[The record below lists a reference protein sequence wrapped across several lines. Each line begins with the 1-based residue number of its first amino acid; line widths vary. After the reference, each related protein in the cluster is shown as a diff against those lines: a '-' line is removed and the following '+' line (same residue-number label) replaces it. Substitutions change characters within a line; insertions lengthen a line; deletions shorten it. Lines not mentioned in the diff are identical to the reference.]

1 VFGIDSSYLKNRL
14 SAYKAELENYI
25 KSNEINPADLV
36 EKTVIVPANRPELAA
51 GLPYELVARTDMV
64 DEIGAHLTHQLTI
77 KFYQSQSAQNLDNP
91 TLSYTLPLPAIGTQR
106 LSVTYV
112 PATEADAE
120 ALEQFINSDATEL
133 PLYLFNV
140 KPQLQLDGTVLAEGT
155 AIGMGL
161 PQYYTLTLSNPH
173 DSYSANGTATAGDEI
188 VFGVNGSGMT
198 PELVQKRLDAVP
210 SDTAAE
216 NMHQAGLHFW
226 MEHDLFDKMAAQA
239 FSVHVQ
245 RMPSVG
251 SFSIPLSVSYFF
263 GIPRSGNYRSR
274 QVDVK
279 LNLQIVV
286 APTDTARFNFMSQIG
301 MHGSYLEGSVLDQL
315 FGLQR
320 QPGISA
326 AQLLME
332 ANDQG
337 IPIYTITADN
347 VNSIRP
353 ILNVGEDVQLDITN
367 AIHAGKQVIVPQREL
382 VHGNWVGAGY
392 IIQDPVTG
400 EGVYLLSGGLN
411 GGGHET
417 CEISLAH
424 SVHPMSPISQAVQEM
439 INEAFTVF
447 LASHFRLVEA
457 LLSEEID
464 HTEYYDALQMAVR
477 TLAAKVAELAT
488 ETAVGG
494 SGCFVAEAYGLPKQI
509 ALPLF
514 YNWEGERQT
523 DVDLSVAEFAHCRDH
538 AWQIRQHLEDE
549 TSTVIGTS
557 DQAALTYP
565 FSEEGQ
571 YTAEVSAICQEMG
584 SDRVESS
591 VDITIHDLIAT
602 VEFCDAATEGNPVH
616 PATGAT
622 VEQQTLLSV
631 QGLLPIEFR
640 LQYHSLRLGLGSTG
654 RGWEVSVFGAS
665 LREQSNGNV
674 RIHWSNNHYNDFN
687 KQADGSYKSPQS
699 DCVFDKLLKNP
710 DGSFTVTRN
719 NQTVYQFSAAGQLV
733 KIGNRRG
740 QFLELAYNSA
750 GQVAKVTEP
759 VSGVFLQYH
768 YEQGLLV
775 RVSDPLGRQATLA
788 YDEHHNL
795 VSMTDGAG
803 QTTTLTYN
811 NKGQLLTK
819 TNADRLVVSSNRYD
833 ERGRV
838 ISQED
843 ANSRNEPL
851 RLSYQSNKLG
861 YLTTTVTG
869 RLGQKRL
876 YVHDQE
882 YNLLSFTD
890 ELGYKTRYSYNDQGQ
905 RTRITDALE
914 RTTAMAYDSHGNLAS
929 FSDAAGNV
937 TAFVYDEK
945 QNLVE
950 ATNALG
956 QSIHFGYD
964 SNNNL
969 TRITDADSNVT
980 RISYNAQAQV
990 QTVTQPRGG
999 VTRYYYTLH
1008 TTDPTDVTCQN
1019 GVPVTAPIAGGVSC
1033 TSARPVLVVSAEGT
1047 RRKLAY
1053 DQAGRLVRITD
1064 GDNHS
1069 VTLTYDGINRL
1080 LSVINPL
1087 GHTVSV
1093 TYLSRNNLTTRTD
1106 ANGNISRWFYDANG
1120 NLVAYINTLT
1130 QGTRYDYDGED
1141 RLIRVVDATNRA
1153 TQLSYDAKNR
1163 LVSLTNPLG
1172 QTQTLEYDA
1181 VDNLIKRVDAVGQS
1195 VISLSYNN
1203 RDNLTHVSDALGNT
1217 TAFHYDVLSR
1227 LIQTTEPLNRV
1238 TQFRY
1243 DNHNRLVESLDAF
1256 LGRSTQQFDADGH
1269 RQKLSDAKNNALQFE
1284 FDFNSRLVQET
1295 DATANQ
1301 VSYTYNARDLL
1312 AKITNGRGQQ
1322 RDIEYDAAGR
1332 ITRWTDPD
1340 GSVSY
1345 TYDANGNV
1353 LTVTDSQGTIT
1364 REYDPLNR
1372 VTKYTDTQANTL
1384 QYAYNEVGNLVTL
1397 TYPDGR
1403 QVHYEYDAANRL
1415 VKVTDWA
1422 ARVTTYEYDQ
1432 NGRVISTLRPNG
1444 TQQSR
1449 VYDKAGQ
1456 LLQLKD
1462 IVIATGDVISQF
1474 DFRYDAAG
1482 NITQELVSPP
1492 PERFQFTT
1500 PVNMTYT
1507 AANRL
1512 ATYNGEAVQFD
1523 ADGNM
1528 TKGPLSGGGLAN
1540 FVFDS
1545 RNRLVAAGKTAYR
1558 YDAENQRTA
1567 VSIDGQE
1574 TRYVINSVP
1583 VLSQVLVRTQ
1593 PDGTQTYYVH
1603 GLGLIGQEKQG
1614 QYLSYHFDFR
1624 GSTVAL
1630 TDETGQVVEL
1640 FQYSPYGFLLRG
1652 EASITPFLFNGRYGV
1667 MTDGN
1672 ELYYMRAR
1680 YYHPEIR
1687 RFVNQDILLGAIF
1700 DGQTLNRYA
1709 YVTGRP
1715 VSYIDPF
1722 GLAQMDLDRAI
1733 DIVRTL
1739 IPEIYTEEG
1748 DPEFCSLPLDGTKQ
1762 DMGYTDPFTG
1772 KIKIHDALEDK
1783 LRMTMEELDIIEKAI
1798 GVQQRHS
1805 SEKNMNKRMFVLL
1818 STVIHEY
1825 MHSRDI
1831 RESIHPVSL
1840 IFWSLWDAILGGLKL
1855 PNNHAGIYR
1864 DSKFLAKKYLHFLKM
1879 SDEEWQEF
1887 KRFYNACYQG
1897 CTTR

>member
-1 VFGIDSSYLKNRL
+1 MRFKPSFSLTKRVSLLLVLVLSLVIPKGAVLAESHKTAAQFDQTLQMLTDTLEQLQAKEAEETNTATRRRQESTTVLQNRLNEQIEQLLAVNDQVLAEFAALEEFLRDKNLPDLIWKRHFDAQEAYQKRLETLLERLEAIPIASDAQSVNEHAGQALELLKSQKPPTQPAFDPEQAPFGLPKTAPRAPFENETELHQWLSGSNTDTGIDNTRRATRGGQSYSTPITPDIQKLAQQLGHKPVAIYNWVHDNIVFVPTYGAINGVDKTLDTKQGNAFEIASVMVALLKASGVEAKYGMGTVNIGIERVKKWLGAESANAAINRLAQARIPHRAVVSAGQVKSLKIEHIWAEGFLDFEPSKGAKHQKPDTWISLDASFKQHTIVPGTNLTELVPFDIDALRDHLVATTQVDARGGVFGIDSSFIKNRL
-14 SAYKAELENYI
+14 TAYKAELENYI
-25 KSNEINPADLV
+25 ETNELNPADLI
-36 EKTVIVPANRPELAA
+36 EKKVIVPANRPELAA
-51 GLPYELVARTDMV
+51 GLPYEIVARTDMV

-77 KFYQSQSAQNLDNP
+77 KFYHSQSAQNLDNP

-112 PATEADAE
+112 PATDADAQ
-120 ALEQFINSDATEL
+120 ALEQFRNSDATEL

-155 AIGMGL
+155 AIGLGQ

-173 DSYSANGTATAGDEI
+173 DSYNAHGTATAGDEI
-188 VFGVNGSGMT
+188 VLGVNGSGMT

-226 MEHDLFDKMAAQA
+226 MEHDLFDKIAAQA

-251 SFSIPLSVSYFF
+251 SFSIPLSVNYFF

-286 APTDTARFNFMSQIG
+286 AETETAQFNFMSQIG

-315 FGLQR
+315 FGRQR

-353 ILNVGEDVQLDITN
+353 ILNVGDDVQLDITN

-382 VHGNWVGAGY
+382 VHGNWKGAGY

-400 EGVYLLSGGLN
+400 VGAYLLSGGLA

-424 SVHPMSPISQAVQEM
+424 SVHPMSPISLAVQQM

-464 HTEYYDALQMAVR
+464 HTEYFDALQMAVR

-514 YNWEGERQT
+514 YDWEGERQT

-557 DQAALTYP
+557 DQAALTYA
-565 FSEEGQ
+565 FSSEGQ
-571 YTAEVSAICQEMG
+571 YTAQVSALCQEMG
-584 SDRVESS
+584 PDRVESS

-654 RGWEVSVFGAS
+654 RGWEASVFGAS
-665 LREQSNGNV
+665 LQEQANGNV

-687 KQADGSYKSPQS
+687 KQADGHYKSPQS

-710 DGSFTVTRN
+710 DGGFTVTRN

-759 VSGVFLQYH
+759 VSGVFLEYH
-768 YEQGLLV
+768 YQQGLLV
-775 RVSDPLGRQATLA
+775 RVSDPLGRQATLV

-819 TNADRLVVSSNRYD
+819 TNAERLVVSSHRYD

-843 ANSRNEPL
+843 GNSRNEPL
-851 RLSYQSNKLG
+851 RFSYQSNELG

-869 RLGQKRL
+869 RMGQKRL

-890 ELGYKTRYSYNDQGQ
+890 ELGYKTRYSYNAQGQ
-905 RTRITDALE
+905 RTRVTDAKE
-914 RTTAMAYDSHGNLAS
+914 RTNAMAYDSHGNLAS

-937 TAFVYDEK
+937 TSFVYDEK

-956 QSIHFGYD
+956 QSIRFGYD

-980 RISYNAQAQV
+980 RISYTAHAQV

-1008 TTDPTDVTCQN
+1008 TTDPTDVSCQN
-1019 GVPVTAPIAGGVSC
+1019 GVPVTAPMAGGVTC
-1033 TSARPVLVVSAEGT
+1033 TLARPVLVVSAEGT
-1047 RRKLAY
+1047 RGKLAY

-1064 GDNHS
+1064 GDTHS
-1069 VTLTYDGINRL
+1069 VTLTYDGLNRL
-1080 LSVINPL
+1080 LSVSNPL
-1087 GHTVSV
+1087 GHTASV
-1093 TYLSRNNLTTRTD
+1093 TYNSRNNPTTTTD
-1106 ANGNISRWFYDANG
+1106 ANGNLNRRFYDTNG
-1120 NLVAYINTLT
+1120 NLVVYINALN
-1130 QGTRYDYDGED
+1130 QGTGYDYDGED

-1153 TQLSYDAKNR
+1153 TQLGYDAKNR

-1195 VISLSYNN
+1195 VISLSYDN

-1217 TAFHYDVLSR
+1217 TAFHYDALSR
-1227 LIQTTEPLNRV
+1227 LIQTTDQLNRV

-1269 RQKLSDAKNNALQFE
+1269 RQKLTDAKNNDLQFD
-1284 FDFNSRLVQET
+1284 FDFSSRLVQET

-1312 AKITNGRGQQ
+1312 AQITNGRGQQ
-1322 RDIEYDAAGR
+1322 RNIEYDAAGR

-1353 LTVTDSQGTIT
+1353 LTVTDSLGTIT
-1364 REYDPLNR
+1364 REYDQLNR
-1372 VTKYTDTQANTL
+1372 VTKYIDSQHNTL
-1384 QYAYNEVGNLVTL
+1384 QYLYDEVGNLVTL

-1415 VKVTDWA
+1415 VKVIDWA
-1422 ARVTTYEYDQ
+1422 ARVTEYEYDQ
-1432 NGRVISTLRPNG
+1432 NGRLINTLRPNG
-1444 TQQSR
+1444 TQQTR
-1449 VYDKAGQ
+1449 AYDPAGQ

-1482 NITQELVSPP
+1482 NITQ
-1492 PERFQFTT
+1492 
-1500 PVNMTYT
+1500 
-1507 AANRL
+1507 
-1512 ATYNGEAVQFD
+1512 
-1523 ADGNM
+1523 
-1528 TKGPLSGGGLAN
+1528 
-1540 FVFDS
+1540 
-1545 RNRLVAAGKTAYR
+1545 
-1558 YDAENQRTA
+1558 
-1567 VSIDGQE
+1567 
-1574 TRYVINSVP
+1574 
-1583 VLSQVLVRTQ
+1583 
-1593 PDGTQTYYVH
+1593 
-1603 GLGLIGQEKQG
+1603 
-1614 QYLSYHFDFR
+1614 
-1624 GSTVAL
+1624 
-1630 TDETGQVVEL
+1630 
-1640 FQYSPYGFLLRG
+1640 
-1652 EASITPFLFNGRYGV
+1652 
-1667 MTDGN
+1667 
-1672 ELYYMRAR
+1672 
-1680 YYHPEIR
+1680 
-1687 RFVNQDILLGAIF
+1687 
-1700 DGQTLNRYA
+1700 
-1709 YVTGRP
+1709 
-1715 VSYIDPF
+1715 
-1722 GLAQMDLDRAI
+1722 
-1733 DIVRTL
+1733 
-1739 IPEIYTEEG
+1739 
-1748 DPEFCSLPLDGTKQ
+1748 
-1762 DMGYTDPFTG
+1762 
-1772 KIKIHDALEDK
+1772 
-1783 LRMTMEELDIIEKAI
+1783 
-1798 GVQQRHS
+1798 
-1805 SEKNMNKRMFVLL
+1805 
-1818 STVIHEY
+1818 
-1825 MHSRDI
+1825 
-1831 RESIHPVSL
+1831 
-1840 IFWSLWDAILGGLKL
+1840 
-1855 PNNHAGIYR
+1855 
-1864 DSKFLAKKYLHFLKM
+1864 
-1879 SDEEWQEF
+1879 
-1887 KRFYNACYQG
+1887 
-1897 CTTR
+1897 